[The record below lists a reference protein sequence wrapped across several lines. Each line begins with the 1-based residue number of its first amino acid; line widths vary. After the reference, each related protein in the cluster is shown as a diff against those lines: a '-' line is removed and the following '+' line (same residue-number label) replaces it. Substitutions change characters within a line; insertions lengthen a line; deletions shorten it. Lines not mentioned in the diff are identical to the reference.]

1 MPMSALKSP
10 KPSQQPVQ
18 EASASIMARAHQAP
32 RCQHIKFDGLR
43 CQSPALRGKR
53 LCYFH
58 GRIHYPR
65 PRRTLLPL
73 LEDANSVQAVLLS
86 VQRALLEGTV
96 DRDTAHLLLYALD
109 IARANLKN
117 VDFEPLAFPGL
128 KPTQNPALY
137 AGLPRLRSGQVP
149 PRSSTEAA
157 TDPEVPCALS
167 PGAGVPTRPPLA
179 LWGGGGATESS
190 PGRESRESPQT
201 SPIPL
206 AAAKRQTPGFSRGA
220 SLASGPRAGR
230 RPERA

>member
-1 MPMSALKSP
+1 
-10 KPSQQPVQ
+10 
-18 EASASIMARAHQAP
+18 MARAHQAP

-96 DRDTAHLLLYALD
+96 DHPTARLLLHALQ
-109 IARANLKN
+109 IASANLKN
-117 VDFEPLAFPGL
+117 VTFEPLAFPGL
-128 KPTQNPALY
+128 KPTENPALY
-137 AGLPRLRSGQVP
+137 AGLK

-157 TDPEVPCALS
+157 TDPELS
-167 PGAGVPTRPPLA
+167 PESGP
-179 LWGGGGATESS
+179 GGPTESS
-190 PGRESRESPQT
+190 PGRESRESPET

-206 AAAKRQTPGFSRGA
+206 AD
-220 SLASGPRAGR
+220 GPRAGR